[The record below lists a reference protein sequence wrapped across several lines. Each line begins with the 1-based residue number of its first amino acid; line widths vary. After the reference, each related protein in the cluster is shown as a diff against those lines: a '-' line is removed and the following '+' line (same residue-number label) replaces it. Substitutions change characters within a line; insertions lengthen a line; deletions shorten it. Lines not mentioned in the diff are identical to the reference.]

1 MRKLTISG
9 DIISNDDKWIYD
21 WLEWDCTCPKDI
33 MAALNDANGED
44 IEVTI
49 NSGGGNVISGSEI
62 YTQLRAYKGKININ
76 IVYAASAASVIA
88 MAGKS
93 KITPTGL
100 FMIHNVSSGAQGDY
114 RAMDHQ
120 SNVLKTANKAV
131 ANAYKEKTGLSD
143 RELQKMMD
151 NETWLSA
158 EDAVKKGFVDEIM
171 FQQQEIPVLYNSTG
185 HMFSRDKMQE
195 LKQLL
200 NKQKQQ
206 DQQDKVPSGNP
217 DDEPKQTAASRKEIL
232 LAKLELMKLEGQIL

>member
-1 MRKLTISG
+1 MKQFNISG

-21 WLEWDCTCPKDI
+21 WLEWEYSCPKNV
-33 MAALNDANGED
+33 AEALNNANGDD

-49 NSGGGNVISGSEI
+49 NSGGGNVIAGSEI
-62 YTQLRAYKGKININ
+62 YTQLRSYKGNVNIN

-100 FMIHNVSSGAQGDY
+100 FMIHNVSSGASGDY

-120 SNVLKTANKAV
+120 SEVLRTANKAV

-143 RELQKMMD
+143 KELQKMMD
-151 NETWLSA
+151 HETWLSA
-158 EDAVKKGFVDEIM
+158 EDAVKRGFVDEVM
-171 FQQQEIPVLYNSTG
+171 FQQKSIPNLYNSASN
-185 HMFSRDKMQE
+185 HAINKDKLQE
-195 LKQLL
+195 LKQFI

-206 DQQDKVPSGNP
+206 DKS
-217 DDEPKQTAASRKEIL
+217 QTEDNLKEARKKEIL
-232 LAKLELMKLEGQIL
+232 LARLELMKLEGKAL